1 MVTKE
6 GKFSFIKWGEFCP
19 LLYKKEIDRNLN
31 LDNWI
36 DQDKTLT
43 VNWAIY
49 NLRQDKPAKIIGLNE
64 YLHL

>member
-19 LLYKKEIDRNLN
+19 LLYKKEINRNLN

-36 DQDKTLT
+36 DHDRTLT
-43 VNWAIY
+43 ICGA
-49 NLRQDKPAKIIGLNE
+49 L
-64 YLHL
+64 